1 MTRQDNR
8 RGSMPFRGVIALVPI
23 IACSSALLG
32 CQKTLFSPREGRSQ
46 FDRYD
51 MSRDQ
56 HAQQFVEDEFG
67 RRTPNLRGRLGQR
80 N

>member
-1 MTRQDNR
+1 MTRQTTH
-8 RGSMPFRGVIALVPI
+8 RGAVPLRGVVALVTI
-23 IACSSALLG
+23 VLSSIPMLG

-46 FDRYD
+46 FDSYD

-56 HAQQFVEDEFG
+56 HAPQFVEDEFG

>member
-1 MTRQDNR
+1 MTRQSSR
-8 RGSMPFRGVIALVPI
+8 RGAVPIRGVLALVPI
-23 IACSSALLG
+23 IACSTPLCG

-56 HAQQFVEDEFG
+56 HAPQFVEDEFG